1 MPFFEK
7 SDNPSVVMISTT
19 AALEH
24 FINAGPYNAMK
35 AGLLNYSGAL
45 AQEIGAKGIRVNAI
59 SPGPI
64 FIDGGS
70 WDKIKQGMTAFYDS
84 TVAQIPLGRMGTA
97 EEVAAQAALLIS
109 PLGGFTTGTNVV
121 IDGGLTKRIQY

>member
-1 MPFFEK
+1 
-7 SDNPSVVMISTT
+7 MISTT

-35 AGLLNYSGAL
+35 ADTQLLWCTRSSRR
-45 AQEIGAKGIRVNAI
+45 QEIRVNAI

-84 TVAQIPLGRMGTA
+84 TVAQIHGRMGTA
-97 EEVAAQAALLIS
+97 E
-109 PLGGFTTGTNVV
+109 
-121 IDGGLTKRIQY
+121 K

>member
-1 MPFFEK
+1 
-7 SDNPSVVMISTT
+7 
-19 AALEH
+19 
-24 FINAGPYNAMK
+24 
-35 AGLLNYSGAL
+35 
-45 AQEIGAKGIRVNAI
+45 
-59 SPGPI
+59 
-64 FIDGGS
+64 
-70 WDKIKQGMTAFYDS
+70 MTAFYDS

>member
-1 MPFFEK
+1 
-7 SDNPSVVMISTT
+7 MISTT

-24 FINAGPYNAMK
+24 FMNAGPYNAMK

-45 AQEIGAKGIRVNAI
+45 AQELGVKGVRVNAI

-64 FIDGGS
+64 FIEGGS

-84 TVAQIPLGRMGTA
+84 TLATIPLGRMGSA

-121 IDGGLTKRIQY
+121 IDGGMTKRIQY